1 MTRNEAAAIVAEW
14 ANSVSKTG
22 LARRLGLTRNAVQQ
36 WGRGQ
41 AVPSTP
47 ERLRALAEAAGG
59 IDALP
64 GVERALWGES

>member
-1 MTRNEAAAIVAEW
+1 MNKIEAAAIVAAW
-14 ANSVSKTG
+14 ANAVSKTG

-47 ERLRALAEAAGG
+47 ERLRALATEAGGLDMLAEVEAALRG
-59 IDALP
+59 A
-64 GVERALWGES
+64 S